1 MLDLFYVVIAVVFF
15 AACWQLTKACDK
27 NVKGQRTLWIT

>member
-1 MLDLFYVVIAVVFF
+1 MLDLIYAAIVIVFF

-27 NVKGQRTLWIT
+27 L